1 MTAWT
6 GESPGSDTV
15 ISLGRRMSQL
25 AAAHADKLAITFV
38 AENGDE
44 RLITWREL
52 ERISV
57 RLAHLFEDRGVDE
70 QSTVVIGLKNCPEH
84 YFAAHAAWRLGSLVL
99 PVSYRVPVV
108 ERDAILDLAEPTL
121 VVADWPAADT
131 AFLTLSREDLKAA
144 DAYPDAQLPDHV
156 PDPGKAMGSGGST
169 GRSKIIVNP
178 GRFAWTPGALE
189 AKLGPITG
197 FRAGQRQLIAGPM
210 YHNSPFIWG
219 HFGLFED
226 QTLVVFERF
235 DAARVVDAIERHRI
249 NFGFFSPTMM
259 QRIAR
264 LPDIRERDLSSIESI
279 FHSAAPCPEWVKRT
293 WIDLIGPEK
302 VWEGFGSTEDAGTVW
317 IRGDEWLK
325 HPNSVGKPK
334 ICDLKILDSQGDELP
349 PGEIGEI
356 FARPN
361 YTSEATYYYIGSPP
375 ATTTADGFVSV
386 GDMGWVDGEGYLYI
400 ADRRVD
406 LIISGGANVFPA
418 EVEGALSSHP
428 EVVDAVVIGLPD
440 AEWGKRVHAIVQ
452 PRDPSRPPA
461 IEDLGRHV
469 RVHLMPYKVPKTY
482 EFVEDFPRD
491 PSGKVRRTKLVAD
504 RMESAS
510 GQGIMK

>member
-1 MTAWT
+1 MTIWA
-6 GESPGSDTV
+6 GEAKPGLQE
-15 ISLGRRMSQL
+15 ISFGRRMSQL
-25 AAAHADKLAITFV
+25 AAEHPEKVAITFIP
-38 AENGDE
+38 EEGGE
-44 RLITWREL
+44 RPITWREL
-52 ERISV
+52 DGTATRI
-57 RLAHLFEDRGVDE
+57 AHLLEERGVGE
-70 QSTVVIGLKNCPEH
+70 ESIVVIGLKNCPEH
-84 YFAAHAAWRLGSLVL
+84 YFAAHAAWKLGSLVL
-99 PVSYRVPVV
+99 PVSHRAPEN
-108 ERDAILDLAEPTL
+108 ERNAILGVANPTL
-121 VVADWPAADT
+121 VIADWGKALFP
-131 AFLTLSREDLKAA
+131 TLSADDLKTANSC
-144 DAYPDAQLPDHV
+144 PETPLPDHV

-235 DAARVVDAIERHRI
+235 DAAKVVDAIERYRI

-264 LPDIRERDLSSIESI
+264 LPNILERDLSSIESI
-279 FHSAAPCPEWVKRT
+279 FHSAAPCPEWVKRM

-325 HPNSVGKPK
+325 HPNAVGKPE
-334 ICDLKILDSQGDELP
+334 ICDLKILDSHGKELL

-361 YTSEATYYYIGSPP
+361 YTSEPTYYYIGSPP

-386 GDMGWVDGEGYLYI
+386 GDMGWVDDEGYLHI

-504 RMESAS
+504 RMESAF